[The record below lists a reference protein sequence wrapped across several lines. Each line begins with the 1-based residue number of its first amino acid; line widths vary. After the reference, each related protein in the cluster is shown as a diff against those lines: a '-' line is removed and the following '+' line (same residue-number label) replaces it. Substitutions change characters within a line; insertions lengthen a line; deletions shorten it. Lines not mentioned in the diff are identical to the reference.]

1 MSYFALVKK
10 NQVVKVTAM
19 SAEKA
24 SKEELPTGM
33 SLIQTSYNTRGGV
46 HYDSSTGKPSTNQG
60 MALRKNF
67 AGIGYQY
74 DTQRDAFIPPKPFP
88 SWKLNEQTCQW
99 QAPVAMPTDEKSYK
113 WNEETKQWTEVT
125 NG

>member
-24 SKEELPTGM
+24 SKKELPTGM
-33 SLIQTSYNTRGGV
+33 SLIQTSYNTRGGI
-46 HYDSSTGKPSTNQG
+46 HYDSSTGNPSANQG
-60 MALRKNF
+60 KALRKNF

-88 SWKLNEQTCQW
+88 SWVLDENKCIWN
-99 QAPVAMPTDEKSYK
+99 APVAMPKDGKQYL
-113 WNEETKQWTEVT
+113 WNEETQQWTEVT